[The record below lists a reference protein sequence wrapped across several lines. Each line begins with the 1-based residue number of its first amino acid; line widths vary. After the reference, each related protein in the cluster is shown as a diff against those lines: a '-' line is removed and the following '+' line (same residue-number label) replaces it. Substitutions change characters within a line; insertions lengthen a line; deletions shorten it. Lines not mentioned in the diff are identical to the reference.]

1 MAGPATPGSLRMTAP
16 GVSFGERPSGG
27 PSGFRVSGDGAGPA
41 DPDAEALRLRGLG
54 AARDRIGA
62 WRALLDRPLT
72 SYYLVL
78 GITILLLVLGL
89 VMVESTA
96 SVFDL
101 SHGLSA
107 CRSCGWRRARRR
119 GCSGPS
125 PTRCSRSPRSAW
137 RSR

>member
-1 MAGPATPGSLRMTAP
+1 MYQEVA
-16 GVSFGERPSGG
+16 
-27 PSGFRVSGDGAGPA
+27 DGLDAA
-41 DPDAEALRLRGLG
+41 DALPLRGPG
-54 AARDRIGA
+54 GWFYVRSRIGA

-107 CRSCGWRRARRR
+107 YSDFSKQLLGAAILGTGGDEAIHGILDATTLRRSV
-119 GCSGPS
+119 PIH
-125 PTRCSRSPRSAW
+125 PTVSEVIPTVLGDLVVGV
-137 RSR
+137 